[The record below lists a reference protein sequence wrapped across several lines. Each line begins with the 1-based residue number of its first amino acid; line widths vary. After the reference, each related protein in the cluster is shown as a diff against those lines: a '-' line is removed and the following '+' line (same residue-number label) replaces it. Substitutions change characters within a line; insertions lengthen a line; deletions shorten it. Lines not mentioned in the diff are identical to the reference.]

1 MVAQWAPEV
10 VGPSMPAQLFLHQLQ
25 LGPMQNFVYLVG
37 TEGERDVVVVDP
49 AWDVDAIEKTCV
61 IHGKRLCGILLT
73 HSHKDHTNGVG
84 ELLARRDL
92 PVYANRTEIEF
103 SDDLKTF
110 GDALHPL
117 GPGDPVPLGGVSARV
132 IQTPGH
138 TPGSQCLHAADA
150 LLSGDTLFVNGCG
163 RCDLRGGDPGQMFGT
178 LYQTLRKLPGTTR
191 LFPGHDY
198 GDVQVSSLEREASRN
213 PYFQFKDAAS
223 FVAYRMR
230 PRT

>member
-1 MVAQWAPEV
+1 
-10 VGPSMPAQLFLHQLQ
+10 MPAQLFLHQLQ

-37 TEGERDVVVVDP
+37 TEGQRDVVVVDP
-49 AWDVDAIEKTCV
+49 AWDVDVIEKTCV

-84 ELLARRDL
+84 ELLGRRDL
-92 PVYANRTEIEF
+92 PVYASRAEIEF
-103 SDDLKTF
+103 SDDLRTF
-110 GDALHPL
+110 GDALRPL
-117 GPGDPVPLGGVSARV
+117 DPGDPVPLGGVTARV
-132 IQTPGH
+132 ILTPGH
-138 TPGSQCLHAADA
+138 TPGSHCLYAADA

-163 RCDLRGGDPGQMFGT
+163 RCDLRGGDPGQMFTT
-178 LYQTLRKLPGTTR
+178 LHQTLRKLPGTTR

-198 GDVQVSSLEREASRN
+198 GDVQVSSLDREATRN
-213 PYFQFKDAAS
+213 PYYQLKDSAS